1 MADAVLTLNAG
12 SSSIKFALFDTAAPL
27 TRIAAGAVAN
37 IGATPQFLV
46 RDAAGA
52 TIFEKTWAHGAKLS
66 HEDLLGPVL
75 DWIDH
80 HLGEA
85 QLVAAGHRIV
95 HGGENFFQP
104 ALLDDK
110 ALAELA
116 KLSPLAPLHQ
126 PHNLAAV
133 AALRALRPSLPQ
145 IGCFDTAFHNGMP
158 AVATR
163 LALPR
168 ALRESGIRR
177 YGFHGLSYEYIAG
190 RLREVAPKRAAGRV
204 IAAHLGNGASV
215 CAMRDGKSQDSSMGF
230 TGLDGLI
237 MGTRCGI
244 IDAGVLL
251 YLLQAQA
258 MTPADLSALLYQQSG
273 LLGLSGISAD
283 MRLLLASDVP
293 AAAEAVESFAYAA
306 SRQIAALTVSLGG
319 LDGLVFTA
327 GIGERAP
334 PIRDKICARL
344 AWLGIEIDAAAN
356 AENAGLIS
364 TPSSAIEVR
373 VIPTDE
379 EAMIARHTVTTLH
392 GK

>member
-1 MADAVLTLNAG
+1 
-12 SSSIKFALFDTAAPL
+12 
-27 TRIAAGAVAN
+27 
-37 IGATPQFLV
+37 
-46 RDAAGA
+46 
-52 TIFEKTWAHGAKLS
+52 
-66 HEDLLGPVL
+66 
-75 DWIDH
+75 
-80 HLGEA
+80 
-85 QLVAAGHRIV
+85 
-95 HGGENFFQP
+95 
-104 ALLDDK
+104 
-110 ALAELA
+110 
-116 KLSPLAPLHQ
+116 
-126 PHNLAAV
+126 
-133 AALRALRPSLPQ
+133 
-145 IGCFDTAFHNGMP
+145 
-158 AVATR
+158 
-163 LALPR
+163 
-168 ALRESGIRR
+168 
-177 YGFHGLSYEYIAG
+177 
-190 RLREVAPKRAAGRV
+190 V

-306 SRQIAALTVSLGG
+306 SRQVAALTVSLGG